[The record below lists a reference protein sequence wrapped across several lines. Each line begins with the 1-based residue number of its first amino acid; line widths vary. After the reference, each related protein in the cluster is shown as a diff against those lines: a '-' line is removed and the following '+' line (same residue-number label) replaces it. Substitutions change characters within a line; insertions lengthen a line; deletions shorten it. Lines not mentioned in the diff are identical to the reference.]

1 MRGAV
6 ADGLHALE
14 VVVGGLEAPVAPSPG
29 AEAHEVDEGAE
40 RGESPLYRGAPFLP
54 NHSVVPTD
62 CIDKLSIEFPA
73 GYCRNTPQLGATENV
88 QQHPPV
94 KEWG

>member
-40 RGESPLYRGAPFLP
+40 RGELKEGPGRHVAGVLRVEARAVGALRPL
-54 NHSVVPTD
+54 
-62 CIDKLSIEFPA
+62 ILSSRRRYSLLA
-73 GYCRNTPQLGATENV
+73 AV
-88 QQHPPV
+88 SDAM
-94 KEWG
+94 